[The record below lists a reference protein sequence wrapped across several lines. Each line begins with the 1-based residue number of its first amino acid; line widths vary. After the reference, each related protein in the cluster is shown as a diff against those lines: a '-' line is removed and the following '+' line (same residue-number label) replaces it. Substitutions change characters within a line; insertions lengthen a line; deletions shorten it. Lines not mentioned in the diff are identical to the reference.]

1 MTETFKAFVI
11 DKDESGKV
19 TPTFKQ
25 LSTTDLP
32 KGDVL
37 IKVHYSGINYKDA
50 LASQDHNAG
59 RKIVSYDS
67 RNRFSWYNC

>member
-1 MTETFKAFVI
+1 M
-11 DKDESGKV
+11 

-50 LASQDHNAG
+50 LASQDHNAVV
-59 RKIVSYDS
+59 KSYPYDS